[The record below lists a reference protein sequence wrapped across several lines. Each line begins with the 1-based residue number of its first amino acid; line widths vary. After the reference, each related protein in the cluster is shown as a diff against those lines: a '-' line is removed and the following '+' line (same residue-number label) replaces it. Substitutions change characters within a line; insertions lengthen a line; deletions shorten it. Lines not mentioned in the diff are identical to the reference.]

1 MPENAEFAVVF
12 IAVLLSLLCAP
23 ILASRQSRNPMPVV
37 AEGQYGIGIYD
48 GTVVIVKKGEQFVCW
63 FEPGE
68 GETCEK

>member
-1 MPENAEFAVVF
+1 MSENAEFAAVV
-12 IAVLLSLLCAP
+12 IIVLLSLLRSP
-23 ILASRQSRNPMPVV
+23 VVASRQAQNPMPVV

-68 GETCEK
+68 GETCGK